1 MKYSDL
7 ILSEQYDLIR
17 KSQLFNEQ
25 VHSLEQ
31 ILQDVIQEIKLN
43 EGIAGSGTRMKDRLS
58 GAASQAGAMMKNVGA
73 MSKGVTQGKI
83 GDITDPQAAARQKKI
98 NNVIGRFNRDI
109 SALVPDLASQHP
121 ELNDVI
127 GQLNQ
132 TAQQLS
138 PAAGTPPQAA
148 APVEPQSTENQ
159 PVQQPSAENQPVQ
172 QPATTDDE
180 TIVTT
185 TKTTDNGSNKP
196 TKDKKEG
203 LLKRAIKAPGRAI
216 GALSRKAQ
224 DLETRTKQGGVEALL
239 PGFADKSDSKKDNN
253 TREAG
258 KKAATTTTTTK
269 TVKPQQVA
277 ATTQPQ
283 AAPAQEQPAP
293 VKQPQAAPAQE
304 QPAPVEQPTFEP
316 GEEVLVRT
324 KNNPRGITGT
334 VKEINP
340 NGSIRVATKDNPS
353 GYAFNPKNIMKTPRV
368 SNQLNEN
375 VLGGVGFMS
384 RRWGNF
390 S

>member
-1 MKYSDL
+1 MKHSYR

-31 ILQDVIQEIKLN
+31 ILQGITQEIKLN

-73 MSKGVTQGKI
+73 MSKGVTQGEI
-83 GDITDPQAAARQKKI
+83 GDLTDPQAAARQKKI

-109 SALVPDLASQHP
+109 NALVPDLANQHP
-121 ELNDVI
+121 ELSDVI

-132 TAQQLS
+132 TAQQPS
-138 PAAGTPPQAA
+138 PTAGTPPQAA
-148 APVEPQSTENQ
+148 APVVPQSAETQ
-159 PVQQPSAENQPVQ
+159 PVQQSTVTNQPVQ

-180 TIVTT
+180 TAITT
-185 TKTTDNGSNKP
+185 TKTTDNGSDKP
-196 TKDKKEG
+196 VKDKKEG
-203 LLKRAIKAPGRAI
+203 LLKRAIKTPGRAI

-224 DLETRTKQGGVEALL
+224 DLQARTAQGGVEALL
-239 PGFADKSDSKKDNN
+239 PGFGDKSDSKNGNK

-258 KKAATTTTTTK
+258 KKAATTTTTTQ
-269 TVKPQQVA
+269 TVNPQQVA
-277 ATTQPQ
+277 TTTQPQ
-283 AAPAQEQPAP
+283 ATPSQEKPAPVEQPQSTPAQE
-293 VKQPQAAPAQE
+293 K
-304 QPAPVEQPTFEP
+304 PAPVEQPTFEP
-316 GEEVLVRT
+316 DEEVLVRT
-324 KNNPRGITGT
+324 KNNPRGVTGT

-353 GYAFNPKNIMKTPRV
+353 GYAFNPKNIMKSPRS
-368 SNQLNEN
+368 SNQINEN
-375 VLGGVGFMS
+375 VLGGCGFMS
-384 RRWGNF
+384 KRWGNF

>member
-1 MKYSDL
+1 MEHSYR

-31 ILQDVIQEIKLN
+31 ILQDITQEIKLN
-43 EGIAGSGTRMKDRLS
+43 EGIAGLGTRMKDKLS

-73 MSKGVTQGKI
+73 MSKGVTQGEI
-83 GDITDPQAAARQKKI
+83 GDLTDPQAASRQKKI

-109 SALVPDLASQHP
+109 NALVPDLASQHP

-132 TAQQLS
+132 TAQQPS
-138 PAAGTPPQAA
+138 PTAGTPPQAA

-159 PVQQPSAENQPVQ
+159 PVQQSTATNKPVQ

-180 TIVTT
+180 TVVTT
-185 TKTTDNGSNKP
+185 TKTTDNGSDKP
-196 TKDKKEG
+196 VKDKKEG
-203 LLKRAIKAPGRAI
+203 LLKRAIKTPGRAI

-224 DLETRTKQGGVEALL
+224 DLQARTAQDGIEALL
-239 PGFADKSDSKKDNN
+239 PGFGDKSDSKNGNK

-258 KKAATTTTTTK
+258 KKAATTTTTQ
-269 TVKPQQVA
+269 TVKPQQVTR
-277 ATTQPQ
+277 TT
-283 AAPAQEQPAP
+283 
-293 VKQPQAAPAQE
+293 QPQAAPAQE
-304 QPAPVEQPTFEP
+304 QPAPVEQPQATNTQEQPTPVEQQTFET

-324 KNNPRGITGT
+324 KTNPRGITGT

-353 GYAFNPKNIMKTPRV
+353 GYAFNSKNIMKTPRI

-384 RRWGNF
+384 KRWGNF